1 MKIAICEDELVQA
14 NIICQYVKVL
24 QAEYPIER
32 IQLYQNGELLLKDFY
47 AGNSYDIYLLDI
59 MLPGIN
65 GLEIAALLA
74 RQQPDAC
81 TIFITSY
88 TQYVTQAFSLGSSQY
103 FTKPIQS
110 RVFLPAMRS
119 ILSDYLTAWLTFI
132 PDNERAIQLRRDDIV
147 YVEFYH
153 GKMIIKTLNDS
164 YEFYPNVKEEKIRF
178 LELGFLKAHQ
188 GYFVNP
194 IHICSIL
201 EDTVI
206 CTDHNMVPISIR
218 CYKTLVKQFQY
229 YLNTH

>member
-88 TQYVTQAFSLGSSQY
+88 TQYVTQAFSLRSSQY

-110 RVFLPAMRS
+110 RVFLPAMRN
-119 ILSDYLTAWLTFI
+119 IFSDYLTAWLTFI

-164 YEFYPNVKEEKIRF
+164 YEFYPNVKEEKNTFFRARF
-178 LELGFLKAHQ
+178 FK
-188 GYFVNP
+188 
-194 IHICSIL
+194 
-201 EDTVI
+201 
-206 CTDHNMVPISIR
+206 
-218 CYKTLVKQFQY
+218 
-229 YLNTH
+229 NTSRIFC